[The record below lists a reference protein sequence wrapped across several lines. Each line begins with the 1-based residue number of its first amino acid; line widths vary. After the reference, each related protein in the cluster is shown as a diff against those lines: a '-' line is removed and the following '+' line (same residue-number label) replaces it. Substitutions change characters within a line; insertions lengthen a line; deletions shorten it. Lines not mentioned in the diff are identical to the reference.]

1 MASTPTSIPSTS
13 NARHR
18 GGRVGSC
25 SDLVIGLI
33 LERAVPRLCTEAVGV
48 RYVSAP
54 LCVQCSP
61 PVQVALEKESAPRR
75 PRAYVLREP
84 VEGRRA
90 GKDRVDTDSRAKA
103 QRFADLHRE
112 GCFLLPN
119 AWDVGSARILEAAGF
134 PAVATTSAGVAFSL
148 GRTDHDFFAD
158 QPAEDRVDRETML
171 RRVHE
176 IAGGISVPLSA
187 DLEDGY
193 GESPE
198 TVATT
203 IARTFAAGA
212 VGGNIED
219 FTGDRTRPLYDEKL
233 SADRIRAARE
243 TLAAGGE
250 PFVLVGRT
258 DVLLVGGPLDE
269 AVRRANAYL
278 EAGADCAFV
287 PGAADAGTI
296 RTLVRELDGPLNVV
310 MGLTGNALSLD
321 DLRELG
327 VRRVTVGGSIARAM
341 YRHLL
346 DAARELADSGTF
358 SYAADQLSQT
368 ELNDLFRQG

>member
-1 MASTPTSIPSTS
+1 MDT
-13 NARHR
+13 
-18 GGRVGSC
+18 
-25 SDLVIGLI
+25 D
-33 LERAVPRLCTEAVGV
+33 
-48 RYVSAP
+48 
-54 LCVQCSP
+54 
-61 PVQVALEKESAPRR
+61 
-75 PRAYVLREP
+75 
-84 VEGRRA
+84 RRA
-90 GKDRVDTDSRAKA
+90 RA
-103 QRFADLHRE
+103 QRFAELHRE

-119 AWDVGSARILEAAGF
+119 AWDVGSARVLEAAGF

-148 GRTDHDFFAD
+148 GHPDHDFFAE
-158 QPAEDRVDRETML
+158 QPPEDRVDRETML
-171 RRVHE
+171 RRVRE
-176 IAGGISVPLSA
+176 MAGGVSVPLSA

-198 TVATT
+198 TVAATVAMT
-203 IARTFAAGA
+203 LAAGA
-212 VGGNIED
+212 AGGNIED

-233 SADRIRAARE
+233 AADRIRAARE
-243 TLAAGGE
+243 TLAAEGE

-258 DVLLVGGPLDE
+258 DVLLVGGRLDE
-269 AVRRANAYL
+269 AVRRANAFL

-287 PGAADAGTI
+287 PGAADAATI
-296 RTLVRELDGPLNVV
+296 AALVREIDGPLNVV

-346 DAARELADSGTF
+346 EAARELADRGTF
-358 SYAADQLSQT
+358 SYAADQLSQA

>member
-1 MASTPTSIPSTS
+1 M
-13 NARHR
+13 
-18 GGRVGSC
+18 
-25 SDLVIGLI
+25 D
-33 LERAVPRLCTEAVGV
+33 
-48 RYVSAP
+48 
-54 LCVQCSP
+54 
-61 PVQVALEKESAPRR
+61 
-75 PRAYVLREP
+75 
-84 VEGRRA
+84 
-90 GKDRVDTDSRAKA
+90 KDRVDTESRAKA
-103 QRFADLHRE
+103 QRFAALHRE

-119 AWDVGSARILEAAGF
+119 AWDVGSARVLEAAGF

-148 GRTDHDFFAD
+148 GRPDHDFFAE
-158 QPAEDRVDRETML
+158 QPPEDRVDRETML
-171 RRVHE
+171 RRVGE
-176 IAGGISVPLSA
+176 IAGGIAVPLSA

-198 TVATT
+198 TVAATV
-203 IARTFAAGA
+203 ASALAAGA
-212 VGGNIED
+212 AGGNIED
-219 FTGDRTRPLYDEKL
+219 FTGDRGRPLHDEKL
-233 SADRIRAARE
+233 SADRVRAARE

-287 PGAADAGTI
+287 PGAADAETI
-296 RTLVRELDGPLNVV
+296 GTLVRELDGPLNVV
-310 MGLTGNALSLD
+310 MGLTGNGLSLD

-358 SYAADQLSQT
+358 SYAAGQLSQT
-368 ELNDLFRQG
+368 DLNDLFRRG